1 MSGETRTDLAGKYGL
16 EGSGPWFRE
25 VEVTDVVVPD
35 TRVTSVMPEDL
46 EEQFIS
52 SIKQQG
58 VVNPI
63 KLIFDGNQLV
73 LVDGLHRLE
82 AALNAKQLRVP
93 AVIQRADMRTVLLQN
108 LTSGKLQG
116 RGKATDMIR
125 VVKYLVEEEKMTLED
140 IAAQTGYK
148 LRYLSDLLSVA
159 KAHPDILMALDEEK
173 IPLGAAVEIA
183 RIPDTDAQLKV
194 LWNAIMYRMTIRD
207 VKDLVDKTIEE
218 LERRRAMKQEE
229 KPRTPRELVLLECHL
244 CGGKVPA
251 KDMRTVFLCPHCMNI
266 LWDMK
271 LEAERQVKE
280 SMSKSEET
288 HVAPSEG
295 SPQGGEEVIKTAP
308 KGELRVELRPSDE
321 EPKSE

>member
-1 MSGETRTDLAGKYGL
+1 MSGEARTDLASKYRL
-16 EGSGPWFRE
+16 EGGGPWYRE

-52 SIKQQG
+52 SIKHQG

-63 KLIFDGNQLV
+63 KLIFDGSQLI

-82 AALNAKQLRVP
+82 AALNTKQLRVP

-125 VVKYLVEEEKMTLED
+125 VVRYLVEEEKMTLED

-207 VKDLVDKTIEE
+207 VKDLVDRTIEE
-218 LERRRAMKQEE
+218 LERRRAMKQED
-229 KPRTPRELVLLECHL
+229 KPKTPRELVLLECHL

-271 LEAERQVKE
+271 LEAERQVRE
-280 SMSKSEET
+280 SMAKPEET
-288 HVAPSEG
+288 RVAPSEG
-295 SPQGGEEVIKTAP
+295 GPQGGGEVINAAP
-308 KGELRVELRPSDE
+308 KGELRVELRPSGE